1 MKKKFGNLR
10 FFVIFFFIF
19 GVVGCILARL
29 FYLQVLKH
37 NFYAA
42 MAQDQHGFN
51 EQIVPQ
57 RGGIFIQEKNDSWHP
72 LAVDRN
78 YQTVFLVPKKVLDK
92 NEVAGALAPLVQIP
106 EEKILEKLQ
115 KPDDPY
121 EPLKSKLDDTVAQQI
136 QNLKLAGVYLAGE
149 QWRWYP
155 QDTLACHVL
164 GFVGINDNQRQGQY
178 GLEGYYEKE
187 LAGNSGFL
195 RSEKDALGQWLLFN
209 DYNLAPAQDGDNI
222 YLTLDQNIQYV
233 VEQKLK
239 AVLDKWK
246 AAEGCAIVMDP
257 KTGAVRAMAA
267 FPNYNPNEYNKVEN
281 INVFLNPC
289 TQKVYEPGSVFKPV
303 TMAAG
308 LDTNKVSPET
318 TYVDTGSVKIGGY
331 TISNAHD
338 LSYGLSSMT
347 KVLEKSI
354 NTGAIFVQRLI
365 GADTFKN
372 YIEAFGFGKP
382 LGVDLAGEALGSLH
396 NIEQNYEVNFATAS
410 FGQGISVTSLQ
421 MASAIAA
428 IANNGK
434 LMKPYLVE
442 KIVQSDGKEIETQP
456 QVLRQV
462 ISPLAASELTA
473 MLVSTV
479 RNGYDKIKVKNYFV
493 AGKTGTA
500 QIPNKDKL
508 GYSDQTIHSFAGY
521 APAYNPKFL
530 IYLQMEK
537 PQGIE
542 FASDSLAP
550 VFSDLTQYL
559 LNYYEIP
566 PEQ

>member
-10 FFVIFFFIF
+10 YFVIFFFIV

-37 NFYAA
+37 NFYVA

-57 RGGIFIQEKNDSWHP
+57 RGEIFIQEKNDIWHP
-72 LAVDRN
+72 LAISRN
-78 YQTVFLVPKKVLDK
+78 YQTVFLVPKEVLDK
-92 NEVAGALAPLVQIP
+92 NEVARALAPLVQIP

-115 KPDDPY
+115 KPGDPY
-121 EPLKSKLDDTVAQQI
+121 EPLKSKLDDKVAQQI
-136 QNLKLAGVYLAGE
+136 QDLKLAGVYLTGE

-155 QDTLACHVL
+155 QDTLACHAL

-195 RSEKDALGQWLLFN
+195 KSEKDALGQWLLFN

-222 YLTLDQNIQYV
+222 YLTLDQNIQYII
-233 VEQKLK
+233 EQKLK
-239 AVLDKWK
+239 AVLEKWK
-246 AAEGCAIVMDP
+246 ATEGCAIVMDP

-267 FPNYNPNEYNKVEN
+267 FPNFNPNEYNKVGN

-308 LDTNKVSPET
+308 LDTNKITPET

-331 TISNAHD
+331 TINNAHN

-354 NTGAIFVQRLI
+354 NTGAIYVQRSI
-365 GADTFKN
+365 GADIFKN
-372 YIEAFGFGKP
+372 YVEAFGFGEP
-382 LGVDLAGEALGSLH
+382 LGVDLAGEASGSLY
-396 NIEQNYEVNFATAS
+396 NIGQNHEVNFATAS

-421 MASAIAA
+421 MADAIAA

-434 LMKPYLVE
+434 LMKPYFVE
-442 KIVQSDGKEIETQP
+442 KIVQSDGKEIKTQP

-462 ISPLAASELTA
+462 VSPLAASELTA

-500 QIPNKDKL
+500 QIPNADKP